1 MEPEIVKLATKI
13 YITTPSTFTK
23 KEYAPAERP
32 TDIQGKPIVWKWAS
46 ERLQNE
52 GMALALIKDH
62 TTIPVPRV
70 IQCGP
75 DSDGAM
81 CLEVQYID
89 GIPCDVAGEKCRM
102 PLDQAHTTGH
112 CPECQKI
119 ASENTNIFIE
129 TEVIPQLRLLR
140 SNKTGLNGVVIPP
153 PRIEQFDCRD
163 VWPPKK
169 SSKGEEYV
177 FCHGDLTR
185 SNVLL
190 DPNTLMVKSIID
202 WESAGFSPEELEL
215 SLWRLNYD
223 EYMRTF
229 EDTDKIKQE
238 IELITA

>member
-1 MEPEIVKLATKI
+1 M
-13 YITTPSTFTK
+13 
-23 KEYAPAERP
+23 
-32 TDIQGKPIVWKWAS
+32 
-46 ERLQNE
+46 
-52 GMALALIKDH
+52 
-62 TTIPVPRV
+62 
-70 IQCGP
+70 
-75 DSDGAM
+75 
-81 CLEVQYID
+81 
-89 GIPCDVAGEKCRM
+89 
-102 PLDQAHTTGH
+102 
-112 CPECQKI
+112 

-129 TEVIPQLRLLR
+129 TKVIPQLRLLR

-169 SSKGEEYV
+169 SSKGEECV

-185 SNVLL
+185 SNILL

-202 WESAGFSPEELEL
+202 WESAGFFPEELEL

-223 EYMRTF
+223 EYMKTF